1 MATKLAKLR
10 CDRLL
15 LAYPANFSV
24 LILVFVSHETFLA
37 RLFCASLPAAPG
49 GNCPSAPVS
58 YATASTELFL

>member
-1 MATKLAKLR
+1 MATKLPKLR

-24 LILVFVSHETFLA
+24 LILVFVSFLA